1 MCVCMLQPAGVDYY
15 ENTTFRPTVYP
26 SRKAAEVIVPL
37 QLFPSG
43 LPPSPVWRWWWWWY
57 RVWASSSILPYG
69 PLLLSPDTVWPIS
82 DDSKKQL
89 ETKDLQPNSSP
100 ISVFEQK
107 TVDSLESIK
116 TNYSE
121 ILGARNVYIFVTNK
135 NIYML
140 QMVQDPI
147 DMFLS
152 CVMQERIRDS
162 DTPQTPTFFWTVLN
176 CYISTNFQWIVMFQ
190 CIWMI

>member
-1 MCVCMLQPAGVDYY
+1 M
-15 ENTTFRPTVYP
+15 
-26 SRKAAEVIVPL
+26 
-37 QLFPSG
+37 
-43 LPPSPVWRWWWWWY
+43 
-57 RVWASSSILPYG
+57 
-69 PLLLSPDTVWPIS
+69 
-82 DDSKKQL
+82 

-100 ISVFEQK
+100 ISVVFEQK

-162 DTPQTPTFFWTVLN
+162 DTPQTPTFF
-176 CYISTNFQWIVMFQ
+176 
-190 CIWMI
+190 

>member
-1 MCVCMLQPAGVDYY
+1 M
-15 ENTTFRPTVYP
+15 
-26 SRKAAEVIVPL
+26 
-37 QLFPSG
+37 
-43 LPPSPVWRWWWWWY
+43 
-57 RVWASSSILPYG
+57 
-69 PLLLSPDTVWPIS
+69 
-82 DDSKKQL
+82 

-162 DTPQTPTFFWTVLN
+162 DTPQTPTFF
-176 CYISTNFQWIVMFQ
+176 
-190 CIWMI
+190 